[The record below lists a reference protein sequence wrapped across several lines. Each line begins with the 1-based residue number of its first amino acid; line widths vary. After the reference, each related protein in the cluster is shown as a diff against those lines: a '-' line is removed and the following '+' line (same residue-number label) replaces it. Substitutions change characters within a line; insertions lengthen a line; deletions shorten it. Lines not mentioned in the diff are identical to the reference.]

1 MKNKKMIIAIVALVV
16 VVAVFAGVYLATRPD
31 TVAGGKTF
39 TVTVVHKDE
48 STKEFTYT
56 TDAEFLGFYLEEQGL
71 IEGERSDFG
80 LYMSSVDGEV
90 ADYNVDSGYWALY
103 IGEEYAMT
111 GIDETPITD
120 GAEFSLVY
128 TIG

>member
-1 MKNKKMIIAIVALVV
+1 
-16 VVAVFAGVYLATRPD
+16 
-31 TVAGGKTF
+31 
-39 TVTVVHKDE
+39 
-48 STKEFTYT
+48 
-56 TDAEFLGFYLEEQGL
+56 
-71 IEGERSDFG
+71 
-80 LYMSSVDGEV
+80 MSSVDGEV